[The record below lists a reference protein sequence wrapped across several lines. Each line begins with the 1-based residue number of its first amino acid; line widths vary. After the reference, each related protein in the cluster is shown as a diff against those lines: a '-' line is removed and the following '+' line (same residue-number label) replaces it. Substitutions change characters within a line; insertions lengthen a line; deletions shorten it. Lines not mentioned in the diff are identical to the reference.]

1 MTDQF
6 AKLHEVIVKLMQ
18 KFKVPGLAISIS
30 KNGSTVYEKGFGA
43 RDLEKNLPMT
53 PNTLIGIGSVSK
65 SFTAL
70 LILKLQQRGLLDIND
85 PVMKYLE
92 IEPFMSHPDIKIS
105 HMLSHSTGI
114 PSVDGQW
121 GPIAIS
127 FGNYDRIYPLSS
139 QEDYLYHISRT
150 KEEIFFKPGE
160 KFFYNN
166 DMFTLLGL
174 IIEKLNQK
182 NFKDVLKEQIFEPLK
197 MSRATVTREEL
208 ERDPLQ
214 DYMKGYIHKTKKEG
228 SENKNY
234 FETPPVPFSDY
245 LEAPG
250 GIYASMHEMLNYGNC
265 LINNGNYEG
274 KELLNKD
281 IFDLYWVP
289 WIDSPYGFGDHP
301 KYCFGWI
308 REDDFHGET
317 LIFHG
322 GGLGVSTSYFGLL
335 PKQKIVVS
343 VAENDDSG
351 ICSIIAESALEL
363 MLGENPEEVHQE
375 LKLILLSEQLVGN
388 YKSSLGLYD
397 LSVSFKNLNL
407 QLKVESDDGTF
418 EFPLIIKDI
427 DNLEFYL
434 FSTIPNKLK
443 LIKFHRDDQSGKIKF
458 VTYDRY
464 LYHRL

>member
-1 MTDQF
+1 MTEQF
-6 AKLHEVIVKLMQ
+6 AQLHEIIVKLMQ

-30 KNGSTVYEKGFGA
+30 KNGNTVYEKGFGA

-70 LILKLQQRGLLDIND
+70 LILKLQQRGLLDVND
-85 PVMKYLE
+85 PVKNYLE
-92 IEPFMSHPDIKIS
+92 IEPFLSHPDIKIS

-127 FGNYDRIYPLSS
+127 YGFYDRIYPLSS
-139 QEDYLYHISRT
+139 KEDYLYHISRT
-150 KEEIFFKPGE
+150 KDEIFFSPGE

-174 IIEKLNQK
+174 IVEKLFQK
-182 NFKDVLKEQIFEPLK
+182 NFRDVLREEIFEPLK
-197 MSRATVTREEL
+197 MNRATVVREDL
-208 ERDPLQ
+208 EKDSLQ
-214 DYMKGYIHKTKKEG
+214 DYMKGYIHKTKKED
-228 SENKNY
+228 SESKSY
-234 FETPPVPFSDY
+234 FETPPIPFSDY
-245 LEAPG
+245 LQAPG

-265 LINNGNYEG
+265 LLERGIYQG
-274 KELLNKD
+274 KELLIKEF
-281 IFDLYWVP
+281 FDLCWIP
-289 WIDSPYGFGDHP
+289 RIDSPYGFGDNP
-301 KYCFGWI
+301 KYCFGWV
-308 REDDFHGET
+308 RDEDFHNET

-335 PKQKIVVS
+335 PNQKIVVS

-351 ICSIIAESALEL
+351 ICSIIGESAMEL
-363 MLGENPEEVHQE
+363 MLGKNPEEVHPE
-375 LKLILLSEQLVGN
+375 LKLVLLSEELVGN

-397 LSVSFKNLNL
+397 LNVSFNNFNL

-418 EFPLIIKDI
+418 QFPLIIKDL
-427 DNLEFYL
+427 DNLEFFL
-434 FSTIPNKLK
+434 FSTIPNKIQS
-443 LIKFHRDDQSGKIKF
+443 IKFHRESLKGKIKF

>member
-1 MTDQF
+1 MTEQF
-6 AKLHEVIVKLMQ
+6 AQLHKIIVKLMQ

-30 KNGSTVYEKGFGA
+30 KNGKIVYEKGFGA

-70 LILKLQQRGLLDIND
+70 LVLKLQQKGLLNIND
-85 PVMKYLE
+85 PVKNYLD
-92 IEPFMSHPDIKIS
+92 IEPFLSHPNIKLS
-105 HMLSHSTGI
+105 HLLSHSTGI

-121 GPIAIS
+121 APIAIS

-139 QEDYLYHISRT
+139 KEDYLYHISRT
-150 KEEIFFKPGE
+150 KDEIFFKPGE

-174 IIEKLNQK
+174 IIEKLFEK
-182 NFKDVLKEQIFEPLK
+182 NFNEVLREQIFEPLK
-197 MSRATVTREEL
+197 MNRATVVREDL
-208 ERDPLQ
+208 ERDSMQ
-214 DYMKGYIHKTKKEG
+214 DYMKGYIHKTKKEN
-228 SENKNY
+228 SESKVY
-234 FETPPVPFSDY
+234 FETPPIPFSDY
-245 LEAPG
+245 LQAPG

-265 LINNGNYEG
+265 LLNCGNYEG
-274 KELLNKD
+274 KELLSNEN
-281 IFDLYWVP
+281 FDTYWIP
-289 WIDSPYGFGDHP
+289 RIDSPYGFGDNP
-301 KYCFGWI
+301 KYCFGWV

-335 PKQKIVVS
+335 PNQKIVVS

-351 ICSIIAESALEL
+351 ICSIIAESAMEM
-363 MLGENPEEVHQE
+363 MLGKNPEEVHQE
-375 LKLILLSEQLVGN
+375 LKLVLLSEELVGN
-388 YKSSLGLYD
+388 YKSSLGLYQ
-397 LSVSFKNLNL
+397 LMVSFENLNL
-407 QLKVESDDGTF
+407 KLKVESDDGTF
-418 EFPLIIKDI
+418 EFPLIIKDL
-427 DNLEFYL
+427 DSLEFYL
-434 FSTIPNKLK
+434 CSTLPNKRQVLK
-443 LIKFHRDDQSGKIKF
+443 FYREDSSGKINF